1 MTRNETIGGHL
12 MRLRGTTAILALT
25 TLVAAALTTGGPA
38 RPAAT
43 RTTAATGP
51 LSLSLPSIATDTASG
66 SDPSCKASKYPP
78 KKDPSGPTI
87 KAIQARGTINIGVDL
102 NDYDWGF
109 LGPDG
114 ATPQGFDIDLAK
126 AIVASLGNPKVNW
139 VALDDAQRQPRL
151 KATGDQHV
159 DLVVHTMTITCK
171 RSQDVAMSTVYF
183 EAGQRVLMP
192 AAKAEQGESGP
203 DAMKGRRVCVAA
215 GSTAEALLEPDTTLP
230 ASQQK
235 YKVATLDK
243 RDQEL
248 DCLVQLE
255 LGNEDAIVTDDAIAY
270 GLAAQDPQTTV
281 VGDQL
286 SDEPYGVAISP
297 SEPDL
302 ASWVNQV
309 LEDYRGSGAWRQS
322 YDHWIR
328 PNVPGHPELQPPAAQ
343 YSNS

>member
-12 MRLRGTTAILALT
+12 MRLRGTTATLAITALVVAVLT
-25 TLVAAALTTGGPA
+25 TDGPA

-43 RTTAATGP
+43 RTATATGA
-51 LSLSLPSIATDTASG
+51 LPSPSPVLAADTAPA

-78 KKDPSGPTI
+78 KKDPHGPTI

-114 ATPQGFDIDLAK
+114 ATPRGFDIDLAN

-139 VALDDAQRQPRL
+139 IALDDAQRQPRL

-159 DLVVHTMTITCK
+159 DLVVHTMTITCE
-171 RSQDVAMSTVYF
+171 RSRDVAMSTVYF
-183 EAGQRVLMP
+183 EAGQRVLIP
-192 AAKAEQGESGP
+192 AAQAGQGESGP
-203 DAMKGRRVCVAA
+203 DAMKGKRVCVAA
-215 GSTAEALLEPDTTLP
+215 GSTAETLLEPDATLP
-230 ASQQK
+230 GAERK
-235 YKVATLDK
+235 YQVAELDK
-243 RDQEL
+243 QNQEL

-255 LGNEDAIVTDDAIAY
+255 LGNDDAILTDDAIAY
-270 GLAAQDPQTTV
+270 GLAAQDLQTTV

-297 SEPDL
+297 AEPDL

-309 LEDYRGSGAWRQS
+309 LEDYRRSGAWQQS
-322 YDHWIR
+322 YGHWIK
-328 PNVPGHPELQPPAAQ
+328 PNVPGHPDMQPPPAQ
-343 YSNS
+343 YANS

>member
-1 MTRNETIGGHL
+1 
-12 MRLRGTTAILALT
+12 MRLRGTTAILGLT
-25 TLVAAALTTGGPA
+25 TLVVAALTTGGPT

-43 RTTAATGP
+43 RTTTAAGAPTA
-51 LSLSLPSIATDTASG
+51 PSPMLAADTAPG
-66 SDPSCKASKYPP
+66 SDPSCKASRYPP
-78 KKDPSGPTI
+78 KKDPYGPTI
-87 KAIQARGTINIGVDL
+87 KAIQARGTINVGVDL

-114 ATPQGFDIDLAK
+114 ATPQGFDIDLAN

-139 VALDDAQRQPRL
+139 IALDDAQRQPRL
-151 KATGDQHV
+151 KATGDQRV

-192 AAKAEQGESGP
+192 VAQTKQGESGP
-203 DAMKGRRVCVAA
+203 DAMKGRHVCVAA
-215 GSTAEALLEPDTTLP
+215 GSTAETLLEPDTTLP
-230 ASQQK
+230 TPQQK
-235 YKVATLDK
+235 YKVAKLDK
-243 RDQEL
+243 QDQEL
-248 DCLVQLE
+248 DCLVQLQ
-255 LGNEDAIVTDDAIAY
+255 LGNDDAILTDDAIAY

-309 LEDYRGSGAWRQS
+309 LEDYRKSGAWRQS
-322 YDHWIR
+322 YDHWIK
-328 PNVPGHPELQPPAAQ
+328 PNVPGHPDMQPPEAQ
-343 YSNS
+343 YANP